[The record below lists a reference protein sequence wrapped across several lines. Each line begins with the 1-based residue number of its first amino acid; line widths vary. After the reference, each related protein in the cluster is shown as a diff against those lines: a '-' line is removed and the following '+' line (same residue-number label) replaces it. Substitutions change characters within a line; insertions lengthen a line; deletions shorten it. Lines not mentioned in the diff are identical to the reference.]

1 VTVKAARATRPGQPS
16 FTQAEASTATVAVSS
31 GWRMANQSSRQAS
44 RTNCT
49 GQITRWGVW

>member
-44 RTNCT
+44 RTSCT
-49 GQITRWGVW
+49 GQITTWGVW